1 MPIDKD
7 VEPIED
13 KKQADDDGDRRDG
26 STGDGRRRA
35 RARSGPP
42 AGGAGAGPA
51 DRPGAS
57 PRNGS
62 RNARRNGPAESADG
76 DGDGNGDGSGDGN
89 GDGSGDGSGDG
100 NGDGR
105 GRVPGSSPGADENIT
120 GSGDGSGCGPGI
132 DSGDGSGGGDGAPKD
147 GDGGTGAGGAPAHRP
162 EAAPEGK
169 PEAASEGEPA
179 GPPGTGSEERSAAGH
194 ADRHGDAPGTD
205 ADRVSGDEPLL
216 AARVH
221 RPSDLMRFL
230 GGILAI
236 AVLLAIAAF
245 AQGTTTGLEHDISK
259 GTEQA
264 PVLLVKLA
272 GLVSSIAVLLVPIAF
287 AIERL
292 IKRDGLRIADGVLA
306 AVLAHGIT
314 LATDLWVAQAAP
326 DSIQEALTRS
336 QGSGLTDPVHGYLA
350 PVIAYMTAVGMA
362 RRPRWRVVLW
372 VVLLLDAF
380 AMLVGGYTTPFSI
393 ILTVLLGWTVAYGT
407 LYAVG
412 SPNVRPTGQTL
423 LAGLRHVGFRPVT
436 AMRTEDVPDG
446 TDGTVEQGD
455 RGRRYLVTLEDGPP
469 LDVTVVDR
477 EQQAHG
483 FFYRLWRRLTLRS
496 ITTRRSSLQS
506 LRQALEQEALLAY
519 AAIAAGANAPKL
531 IATSELGP
539 DAVMLV
545 YEHLGGRSLDNLED
559 TEITDDVVRGAW
571 RQVKSLQSRRIAHR
585 RLTGDAILVDRSGK
599 VILTDLRGGEIAAGD
614 LVLRMDVAQLL
625 VTMGLRVGAERAVSG
640 ALEVLGPDAVADC
653 LPLLQPIALSRST
666 RATLRRLARE
676 RAERER
682 EAVLKASAAARR
694 ARAEASAQA
703 SGPATEESATGPDTD
718 RAITD
723 TVADTDRTGA
733 QAAPD
738 SDRTGA
744 QTEPDTDRTGA
755 QTEPDTDRTGAQTG
769 PDAGRTAEGAGTGPD
784 RTGTAGAPASA
795 AAGDR
800 PEDGRTPPAAAARPP
815 AVTAPT
821 GPAAGHPAKSAPHAE
836 RRADKRAVEEALDAA
851 REEDLLTQIRHQVLL
866 IRPQAPVEPVR
877 LERIRPR
884 TLVSLI
890 AGAVAAYFLLS
901 QIAGN
906 NLGADFSSAHW
917 VWVAVAAAFSAL
929 SYVAA
934 AMSLLGFVPERV
946 PFPRTVLAQVAG
958 SFVKIVAPAAVGGVA
973 LNTRFLQRSGVRPGL
988 AVASVGA
995 AQLFGLGAHILLLL
1009 TFGYLTGTEKTPS
1022 LSPSRT
1028 VIAGLLTVAVLV
1040 LVVTAIP
1047 FLRKFVSTRLRSL
1060 FAGVVPRMLDVLQR
1074 PVKLLT
1080 GIGGQLLLTFAF
1092 VMCLDASIR
1101 AFNDGSQPLSYA
1113 SLAVVFLAGNAL
1125 GSAAPTPGG
1134 VGAVEGA
1141 LILGLIAA
1149 GVPKDVAT
1157 ASVLLYRI
1165 LTLWLPVLPGWL
1177 AFSSLS
1183 RKGAL

>member
-1 MPIDKD
+1 MQP
-7 VEPIED
+7 
-13 KKQADDDGDRRDG
+13 
-26 STGDGRRRA
+26 
-35 RARSGPP
+35 
-42 AGGAGAGPA
+42 
-51 DRPGAS
+51 
-57 PRNGS
+57 
-62 RNARRNGPAESADG
+62 
-76 DGDGNGDGSGDGN
+76 
-89 GDGSGDGSGDG
+89 
-100 NGDGR
+100 
-105 GRVPGSSPGADENIT
+105 
-120 GSGDGSGCGPGI
+120 
-132 DSGDGSGGGDGAPKD
+132 
-147 GDGGTGAGGAPAHRP
+147 
-162 EAAPEGK
+162 
-169 PEAASEGEPA
+169 PEAASTPAAESHPDAPEPDGA
-179 GPPGTGSEERSAAGH
+179 PDGPPDSTPDSTPDGIPDGPLGEDDARSAEC
-194 ADRHGDAPGTD
+194 PSVTD
-205 ADRVSGDEPLL
+205 VALVDRVSGDEPLL

-221 RPSDLMRFL
+221 RPSDLLRL
-230 GGILAI
+230 LIGILAI

-245 AQGTTTGLEHDISK
+245 AHGTTSGLEEDINK
-259 GTEQA
+259 GTDQA
-264 PVLLVKLA
+264 PDLLVKIA
-272 GLVSSIAVLLVPIAF
+272 GLVSSIAVLLVPVAF

-306 AVLAHGIT
+306 AVLAHGVT
-314 LATDLWVAQAAP
+314 LATDLWVAEAAP
-326 DSIQEALTRS
+326 GSIQDALTQTQS
-336 QGSGLTDPVHGYLA
+336 GGGLTDPVHGYLA
-350 PVIAYMTAVGMA
+350 PVIAYMTAVGMS
-362 RRPRWRVVLW
+362 RRPRWRVILW

-380 AMLVGGYTTPFSI
+380 AMLVAGYTTPFSI

-436 AMRTEDVPDG
+436 AMRAEDVPDSA
-446 TDGTVEQGD
+446 DQGD

-477 EQQAHG
+477 EQQAQG
-483 FFYRLWRRLTLRS
+483 FFYRVWRRLTLRS
-496 ITTRRSSLQS
+496 ITTRRSIQS

-545 YEHLGGRSLDNLED
+545 YEHLGGRSLDSMADE
-559 TEITDDVVRGAW
+559 EITDDVVRGAW
-571 RQVKSLQSRRIAHR
+571 RQVKALHSRRIAHR

-614 LVLRMDVAQLL
+614 VVLRMDVAQLL
-625 VTMGLRVGAERAVSG
+625 TTIGLRVGAKRAVATAVG
-640 ALEVLGPDAVADC
+640 VLGPDVVADC

-676 RAERER
+676 RSQRER
-682 EAVLKASAAARR
+682 DAVLEASVAARR
-694 ARAEASAQA
+694 SR
-703 SGPATEESATGPDTD
+703 TETQEQQEQQEQQETAAAG
-718 RAITD
+718 
-723 TVADTDRTGA
+723 
-733 QAAPD
+733 QAAPAEAMGD
-738 SDRTGA
+738 DRKA
-744 QTEPDTDRTGA
+744 LR
-755 QTEPDTDRTGAQTG
+755 
-769 PDAGRTAEGAGTGPD
+769 
-784 RTGTAGAPASA
+784 
-795 AAGDR
+795 
-800 PEDGRTPPAAAARPP
+800 
-815 AVTAPT
+815 
-821 GPAAGHPAKSAPHAE
+821 KSERAE
-836 RRADKRAVEEALDAA
+836 RLADKKAIDEAMNVV
-851 REEDLLTQIRHQVLL
+851 REEDLLSQIRQQVLL

-884 TLVSLI
+884 TLLSLI

-901 QIAGN
+901 QLAGI
-906 NLGADFSSAHW
+906 DFGDVFGRAHW
-917 VWVAVAAAFSAL
+917 GWVAVAVAFSAL

-946 PFPRTVLAQVAG
+946 GFRRTVVAQVAG

-995 AQLFGLGAHILLLL
+995 SQLFGLGAHILLLL
-1009 TFGYLTGTEKTPS
+1009 SFGYLTGTEKTAS
-1022 LSPSRT
+1022 LTPSRT

-1074 PVKLLT
+1074 PMKLLT
-1080 GIGGQLLLTFAF
+1080 GIGGMLLLTGVF

-1101 AFNDGSQPLSYA
+1101 AFGDGTQPLSFA
-1113 SLAVVFLAGNAL
+1113 SIAVVFLAGNAL

-1141 LILGLIAA
+1141 LTFGLVLA
-1149 GVPKDVAT
+1149 GVPSEVA
-1157 ASVLLYRI
+1157 APAVLLYRM
-1165 LTLWLPVLPGWL
+1165 LTLWLPVLPGWF
-1177 AFSSLS
+1177 AFNHLT